1 MKASIPYR
9 MVQINTLRSCSIVR
23 VSFALARAAF
33 DFFLAKYLTFCKVQ
47 SSWQFVQQLRHDIMH
62 VWVFC
67 LCFTSKESSKDVGP
81 YNGTGLL
88 LDDLLLFW
96 IRGSCSVD
104 SLLLDLEIL
113 LYSPLPPSVPWMVVL
128 CGPIRL
134 LLFSCSFPGS
144 VRNRQPAAEQ
154 QPHTSLTQPPG

>member
-9 MVQINTLRSCSIVR
+9 MVQINTLRSCSIVK

-33 DFFLAKYLTFCKVQ
+33 DFFLTKCLTFCKVQ
-47 SSWQFVQQLRHDIMH
+47 LSWQFVQQLTHDIMH
-62 VWVFC
+62 MWLSCF
-67 LCFTSKESSKDVGP
+67 CFTSKESSKDVGP

-96 IRGSCSVD
+96 IRGSLSVE
-104 SLLLDLEIL
+104 SLLLESENL
-113 LYSPLPPSVPWMVVL
+113 LYSPRSPSVPWMVVF
-128 CGPIRL
+128 CGPRRL

-154 QPHTSLTQPPG
+154 QPHTLTQPPG

>member
-33 DFFLAKYLTFCKVQ
+33 DFFPTKSLTFCKVQ
-47 SSWQFVQQLRHDIMH
+47 PSWQFVPQLTHEMIH
-62 VWVFC
+62 VWLSC
-67 LCFTSKESSKDVGP
+67 LCFTSKESSNDVGP

-96 IRGSCSVD
+96 IRGSLSVD
-104 SLLLDLEIL
+104 SLLLDSGIL
-113 LYSPLPPSVPWMVVL
+113 LYLPLSPSVPWMMVL
-128 CGPIRL
+128 CGPRRL
-134 LLFSCSFPGS
+134 LLFSWSFPGS
-144 VRNRQPAAEQ
+144 VRNRQPAVEQ
-154 QPHTSLTQPPG
+154 QPHTLMQPPG